1 MNGLQEQAARAVW
14 LGCPSSHIDLPKRR
28 WVYYHVRQQ
37 LQRHYTV
44 DVQEGKTGG
53 MIMSKDPKRKRR
65 EPNIQ
70 RLVTSVKK
78 WLSVTVIDQIK
89 QDKEVAEGRGG

>member
-1 MNGLQEQAARAVW
+1 
-14 LGCPSSHIDLPKRR
+14 
-28 WVYYHVRQQ
+28 
-37 LQRHYTV
+37 
-44 DVQEGKTGG
+44 
-53 MIMSKDPKRKRR
+53 MSKDPKRKRR